1 MLIDDRTPP
10 ASPGERP
17 AWEPN
22 WPMWAWIL
30 AALAAFVGGSSSG
43 GVVAVTLLFATVAC
57 AAQAAV
63 RAFPQGGGGMRDYRQ

>member
-17 AWEPN
+17 VWEPN
-22 WPMWAWIL
+22 WPMWGWI
-30 AALAAFVGGSSSG
+30 AAGLIAFIGASATGGIVS
-43 GVVAVTLLFATVAC
+43 VALLFASIAF

-63 RAFPQGGGGMRDYRQ
+63 RAFPPGAGGMRDHRQ